1 MKTINRVFVLVGVLL
16 ALSLTGCIKT
26 EPVKHVTLTNL
37 EHVSPPEK
45 GSKETL
51 YVALAVG
58 LSPTQSIAKYQALT
72 AYLSET
78 LNRPVELV
86 QKKTYKEV
94 DDLIEEGKVDIAFV
108 CSSSYVIGHEKF
120 GERLVA
126 VPIANGS
133 PYYQSVIIAN
143 AGTNIQNW
151 SQLKGRSF
159 AFVDPQSTSGALYA
173 LSLVKDRGGLNY
185 FKSYIYTYGQSNSI
199 AAVRD
204 HLVDAATVDN
214 YTLASTLAKSPQLAN
229 TIRIIDTS
237 PEYGNNPVVASPRL
251 DEQTFMAVQNTLLKM
266 DKDVAGQEALQTAG
280 YDRFDLLEDSIYN
293 SVRDLVELN
302 NSVRNLKELGT

>member
-1 MKTINRVFVLVGVLL
+1 MNKSISLMISILIILFV
-16 ALSLTGCIKT
+16 LSLTGCGST
-26 EPVKHVTLTNL
+26 EPVKHVTLSNL
-37 EHVSPPEK
+37 EPVPAPEK

-51 YVALAVG
+51 RVALAVG
-58 LSPTQSIAKYQALT
+58 LSPTQSIARYQTLT
-72 AYLSET
+72 TYLSGKI
-78 LNRPVELV
+78 NRPVELV

-94 DDLIEEGKVDIAFV
+94 DDLIEEGNVDIAFV

-126 VPIANGS
+126 VPITNGS

-143 AGTNIQNW
+143 AGTDIRNW
-151 SQLKGRSF
+151 AQLKGHSF

-173 LSLVKDRGGLNY
+173 LSQVKDRGGLEF

-204 HLVDAATVDN
+204 RLVDAAAVDN
-214 YTLASTLAKSPQLAN
+214 YTLTSTLAKSPQLAN

-251 DEQTFMAVQNTLLKM
+251 DEQTFNAVQTTLLGM
-266 DKDVAGQEALQTAG
+266 DKDAAGQEALQTAG
-280 YDRFDLLEDSIYN
+280 YDRFELLEDSLYN
-293 SVRDLVELN
+293 SVRRLVQ
-302 NSVRNLKELGT
+302 

>member
-1 MKTINRVFVLVGVLL
+1 MISILIILFV
-16 ALSLTGCIKT
+16 LSLTGCGST
-26 EPVKHVTLTNL
+26 EPVKHVTLSNL
-37 EHVSPPEK
+37 EPVPAPEK

-51 YVALAVG
+51 RVALAVG
-58 LSPTQSIAKYQALT
+58 LSPTQSIARYQTLT
-72 AYLSET
+72 TYLSGKI
-78 LNRPVELV
+78 NRPVELV

-94 DDLIEEGKVDIAFV
+94 DDLIEEGNVDIAFV

-126 VPIANGS
+126 VPITNGS

-143 AGTNIQNW
+143 AGTDIRNW
-151 SQLKGRSF
+151 AQLKGHSF
-159 AFVDPQSTSGALYA
+159 AFVDPQSTSGALSA
-173 LSLVKDRGGLNY
+173 LSQVKDRGGLEF

-204 HLVDAATVDN
+204 RLVDAAAVDN
-214 YTLASTLAKSPQLAN
+214 YTLTSTLAKSPQLAN

-251 DEQTFMAVQNTLLKM
+251 DEQTFNAVQTTLLGM
-266 DKDVAGQEALQTAG
+266 DKDAAGQEALQTAG
-280 YDRFDLLEDSIYN
+280 YDRFELLEDSLYN
-293 SVRDLVELN
+293 SVRRLVQ
-302 NSVRNLKELGT
+302 

>member
-1 MKTINRVFVLVGVLL
+1 MSRTIRWVLALFAMLL
-16 ALSLTGCIKT
+16 ALSLMGCGKT
-26 EPVKHVTLTNL
+26 EPVKHVTLSHL
-37 EHVSPPEK
+37 EPVSAPEQ

-51 YVALAVG
+51 RVALAVG

-72 AYLSET
+72 TYLSEK

-86 QKKTYKEV
+86 QKKSYKEV

-108 CSSSYVIGHEKF
+108 CSSSYVMGHEKF

-126 VPIANGS
+126 VPITNGS

-143 AGTNIQNW
+143 ADTNIRNW
-151 SQLKGRSF
+151 TQLKGRSF

-173 LSLVKDRGGLNY
+173 MSQIKDRGGLEF
-185 FKSYIYTYGQSNSI
+185 FKSFIYTYGQSNSI

-204 HLVDAATVDN
+204 HLVDAAAVDN

-229 TIRIIDTS
+229 TIQIIDTS

-251 DEQTFMAVQNTLLKM
+251 DEQTFIAVQTTLLGM
-266 DKDVAGQEALQTAG
+266 DKDAAGQEALQTAG
-280 YDRFDLLEDSIYN
+280 YDRFELLEDSLYN
-293 SVRDLVELN
+293 SVRRLVD
-302 NSVRNLKELGT
+302 